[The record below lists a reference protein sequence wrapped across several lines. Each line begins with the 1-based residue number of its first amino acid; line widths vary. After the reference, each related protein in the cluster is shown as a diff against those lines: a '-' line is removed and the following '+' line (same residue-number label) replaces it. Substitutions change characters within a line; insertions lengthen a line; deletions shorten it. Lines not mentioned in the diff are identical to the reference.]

1 MSSSMEK
8 VINIYNNNLFT
19 NTGVS
24 TCLTKVID
32 LSNNLDSRVNAVIN
46 GAPET
51 LNTLNELA
59 ASLGDDANYATTTTA
74 LLATKYSAGSDA
86 SFNDL
91 SANDI
96 SGVDFF
102 TLGGKFI
109 GDLSGNATTATTA
122 TSATTVT
129 TATTATSVTTATNS
143 TSMLTTTATS
153 TSFARIGISNEMIG
167 FNGTYSYFGKDIAIN
182 SGDGTIVAC
191 ASSFTSRCFVKV
203 FKWDGS
209 NWGQLGQTFQ
219 PSPTNEP
226 VQLGASISLNKD
238 GTILAFS
245 TMKTHEYDSNWYG
258 YVKIFSYSNNTWSQ
272 LGSDIVGPTQY
283 DELGHDLKLS
293 SDGTII
299 AICATTY
306 FNVWKWNGS
315 SWNKL
320 GNNISISDS
329 DRHSISL
336 SADGTTVAIGNKKY
350 DNRKGIVKVYRWNG
364 SAWNQLGTSISGT
377 ETSSS
382 NVGVFGETV
391 SLNSN
396 GNILAVSYPRA
407 KISGTYPGIIR
418 IYEYSNNS
426 WSQMGSDIVGKDIV
440 GTNYNTNLHAQIG
453 YYIELSG
460 DGKTL
465 GFTSGIYM
473 NDYGAYT
480 IYKYTND
487 WNISKHIS
495 VDGPN
500 SFLSGL
506 GYHNRSFSMTEDA
519 SIIAVGIPKLNIGSN
534 TAVGEVAVY
543 QLDNTTYSDNFNIS
557 YNSSTKQIEFKT
569 KDLTETE
576 VSSKM
581 NLDNSGN
588 LTLTGKFNSL
598 STSGTTSLGGHILPT
613 TNASYD
619 LGSAEYKIRHLF
631 LSDNSLWV
639 GDDHKIDISGGKM
652 RFKKRKNDKVPSAVT
667 SAGGNETNALA
678 HAGVSSLTDMTLDK
692 WQNYA
697 ATLSGTPGI
706 KEMFGNDQPDEF
718 NTDKNLLDAI
728 ILPLKTDAGAPAT
741 SPTPETGKMIYNTND
756 NRLYIWNGS
765 AWKSEAFSL

>member
-8 VINIYNNNLFT
+8 VINIFNNNLFT

-32 LSNNLDSRVNAVIN
+32 LSNNLDTRVNAVIN

-59 ASLGDDANYATTTTA
+59 AALGDDANYATTTTS
-74 LLATKYSAGSDA
+74 LLATKYSAGSDV

-102 TLGGKFI
+102 TMGGKFI
-109 GDLSGNATTATTA
+109 GDLSGNATTTTTATTA
-122 TSATTVT
+122 TSATT
-129 TATTATSVTTATNS
+129 ATTATSATTATNS

-167 FNGTYSYFGKDIAIN
+167 FNGTYSYFGKNVAIN

-209 NWGQLGQTFQ
+209 NWGQIGQTFQ
-219 PSPTNEP
+219 PSPTTEP
-226 VQLGASISLNKD
+226 VKLGESISLNKD

-245 TMKTHEYDSNWYG
+245 TMKTQEYDSNSYG

-272 LGSDIVGPTQY
+272 LGSDMVGPTQY

-329 DRHSISL
+329 DKHSISL
-336 SADGTTVAIGNKKY
+336 SADGTTVAIGNKKN
-350 DNRKGIVKVYRWNG
+350 DTRKGIVKVYRWNG
-364 SAWNQLGTSISGT
+364 SAWNQIGTSISGT
-377 ETSSS
+377 ETNSST
-382 NVGVFGETV
+382 VGGFGEAV

-396 GNILAVSYPRA
+396 GNILAFSYPRA

-440 GTNYNTNLHAQIG
+440 GTQYNTNLHANIG

-465 GFTSGIYM
+465 GFTSRIYM

-500 SFLSGL
+500 SFLDGF

-519 SIIAVGIPKLNIGSN
+519 SIIAVSIPKLNIGSN

-639 GDDHKIDISGGKM
+639 GDDHKIDISGGNM
-652 RFKKRKNDKVPSAVT
+652 RFKKRKNDKVPAAVT